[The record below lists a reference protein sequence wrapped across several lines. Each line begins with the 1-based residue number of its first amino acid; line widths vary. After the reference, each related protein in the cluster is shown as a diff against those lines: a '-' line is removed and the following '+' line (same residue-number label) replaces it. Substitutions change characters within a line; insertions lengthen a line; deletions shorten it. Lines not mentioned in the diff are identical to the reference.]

1 MKADG
6 DYNNYK
12 PLLTYWTFTITDNKE
27 MVQSYY
33 WGGNSNGSQNNPF
46 IISDVK
52 GWNFLC
58 DSLAK
63 GDSFSGKC
71 FRLDNNITVCKMA
84 GSSGHKF
91 KGIFNGN
98 GNTLTF
104 NYNTANDS
112 TVTEYVAPFRFVDS
126 GCTIENLHAA
136 GDIYTSVKYASG
148 LVGAQD
154 GAISIKNCRVS
165 TVIHSTVNGDG
176 THAGFVAT
184 NANSNGSEI
193 TIDGCVFDGKIVTN
207 ATNNTSHCAGFVG
220 WKNRTVTITNSV
232 YAPATI
238 SSGETEVQAGTGDY
252 PSATFVRNGS
262 AGTNCY
268 YTRTLATG

>member
-104 NYNTANDS
+104 NYNTAMIPPSRNMLLLSDLS
-112 TVTEYVAPFRFVDS
+112 IVAVQS
-126 GCTIENLHAA
+126 KICTPQVIFIPLSNMRQVL
-136 GDIYTSVKYASG
+136 SV
-148 LVGAQD
+148 
-154 GAISIKNCRVS
+154 
-165 TVIHSTVNGDG
+165 H
-176 THAGFVAT
+176 
-184 NANSNGSEI
+184 
-193 TIDGCVFDGKIVTN
+193 
-207 ATNNTSHCAGFVG
+207 
-220 WKNRTVTITNSV
+220 RTVPFPLKTV
-232 YAPATI
+232 
-238 SSGETEVQAGTGDY
+238 V
-252 PSATFVRNGS
+252 SALLSIV
-262 AGTNCY
+262 
-268 YTRTLATG
+268 L